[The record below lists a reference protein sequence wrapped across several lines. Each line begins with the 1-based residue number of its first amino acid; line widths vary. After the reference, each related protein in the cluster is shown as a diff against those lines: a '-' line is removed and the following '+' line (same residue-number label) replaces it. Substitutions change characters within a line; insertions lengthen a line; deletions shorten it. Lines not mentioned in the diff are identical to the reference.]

1 MGLSKEDFEL
11 AIKEFGTN
19 NKDITKIINSLIDLD
34 RNRRIK
40 KTIQEKIILIENMFG
55 KQFVDSTNYDKI
67 IVQLYSGIMNRDLEE
82 LFNRE
87 NMINY
92 FFRID
97 LFHRENMIEMI
108 LTLRKE
114 NIEIT
119 KSLLL

>member
-1 MGLSKEDFEL
+1 MGLTKEDFEL
-11 AIKEFGTN
+11 AIKEFGT
-19 NKDITKIINSLIDLD
+19 DTTKILNSLIDLD

-55 KQFVDSTNYDKI
+55 KKFVDSTNYDKI